1 MSSGSSAERDV
12 ATTPSDPFNFVESHC
27 PHSRHQSPASWKL
40 TLRETTKQG
49 TGSAVARNI
58 LTKTAPDSA
67 ICAVWKHETA
77 HIALPNGSF
86 CRTKRAI
93 SHDETAGLATR
104 FRPKR
109 PVSGGFWPDVSA
121 QKTAQFSPIAHNSHD
136 SQRVKIARPFSRYL
150 PPRRSLSAKTRAT
163 EAAGAIGFNCFNV
176 N

>member
-58 LTKTAPDSA
+58 LTKTALHFA
-67 ICAVWKHETA
+67 ICAIWEHQTA
-77 HIALPNGSF
+77 QTALPNGAF
-86 CRTKRAI
+86 CNTKRAI
-93 SHDETAGLATR
+93 SQGQRAGLAAR
-104 FRPKR
+104 LRPKR

-121 QKTAQFSPIAHNSHD
+121 QMFAQFSKNALNSHD
-136 SQRVKIARPFSRYL
+136 SQRVKIARPFSRYSRL
-150 PPRRSLSAKTRAT
+150 RAFPLRENANT
-163 EAAGAIGFNCFNV
+163 EAFGTHEIKV
-176 N
+176 